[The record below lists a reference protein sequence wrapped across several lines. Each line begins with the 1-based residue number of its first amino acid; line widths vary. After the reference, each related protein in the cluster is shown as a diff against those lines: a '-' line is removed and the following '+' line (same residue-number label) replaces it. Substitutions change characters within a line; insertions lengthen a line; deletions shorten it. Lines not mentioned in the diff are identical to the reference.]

1 MDQADVMAKYDRFAS
16 FGFGDARAEDAKRL
30 IMQLGE
36 HEDDVRIVKSLNDI
50 LVMPLDLAMQRS
62 L

>member
-1 MDQADVMAKYDRFAS
+1 MTAKYDRFAQ
-16 FGFGDARAEDAKRL
+16 FGFGDARAKDAKRL

-36 HEDDVRIVKSLNDI
+36 RVDDVRIVKSLNDI
-50 LVMPLDLAMQRS
+50 LVMPLDLQSS